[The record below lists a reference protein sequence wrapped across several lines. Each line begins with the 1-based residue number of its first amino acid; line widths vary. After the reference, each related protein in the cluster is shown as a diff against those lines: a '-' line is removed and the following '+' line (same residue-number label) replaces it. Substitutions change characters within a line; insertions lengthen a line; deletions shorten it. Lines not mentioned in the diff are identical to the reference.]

1 MQRRSLLRLL
11 SGVLLTSGVVMGSG
25 ARANADRPLV
35 VFAAASLRNVL
46 DDMLAEWHRLGKRK
60 VVVSYAGTSAL
71 ARQIEQGAPADLLIS
86 ADEKWMQYLLGSD
99 LISADSVGVFARNS
113 VVLVAPATQST
124 VAKASSD
131 AGAPDVGPDFP
142 LQTMLGD
149 DGRFAMADPAHVP
162 AGRYGRR
169 ALESV
174 GLFDLVQTRLTRSA
188 NVRLALALVAR
199 GECPAGL
206 VYASDAHAEPAVRVM
221 GRFAPDAAGAVTY
234 PIALVN
240 QPDHDT
246 TKRRVAAASLLA
258 WLLDPMRSQQLE
270 THGLLVPSLG

>member
-11 SGVLLTSGVVMGSG
+11 SGALLTNGVVLRLG
-25 ARANADRPLV
+25 AQVNTDRPLV

-46 DDMLAEWHRLGKRK
+46 TDMLAEWHQLGKRK
-60 VVVSYAGTSAL
+60 AVVSYAGTSAL

-86 ADEKWMQYLLGSD
+86 ADENWMQYLVGID
-99 LISADSVGVFARNS
+99 MISADSVEVFARNR
-113 VVLVAPATQST
+113 VVLIAPAAHST
-124 VAKASSD
+124 DETISSD
-131 AGAPDVGPDFP
+131 AGAPEVAPGFP
-142 LQTMLGD
+142 LETLLGD

-169 ALESV
+169 ALDSV

-206 VYASDAHAEPAVRVM
+206 VYASDAHAEPAVRVI
-221 GRFAPDAAGAVTY
+221 GRFAPDAAGAITY

-240 QPDHDT
+240 QPDQDT
-246 TKRRVAAASLLA
+246 PGQGAAAASLLN
-258 WLLDPMRSQQLE
+258 WLLDPMRGQQLKR
-270 THGLLVPSLG
+270 HGFRVPSLG